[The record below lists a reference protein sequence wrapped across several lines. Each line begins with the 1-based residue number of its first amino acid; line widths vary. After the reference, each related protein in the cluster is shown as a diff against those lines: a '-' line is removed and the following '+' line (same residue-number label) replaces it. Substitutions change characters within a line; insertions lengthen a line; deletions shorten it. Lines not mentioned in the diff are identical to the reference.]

1 MNTSDA
7 GLELIMRFEGLRLE
21 AYQDSVGIWTIGC
34 GHTGPD
40 VQQGLKISRPRAMQL
55 LRGDVREA
63 EEAVER
69 LVTKPLNQAQFD
81 ALVSFTFNNGGG
93 ALGQS
98 TLLRKL
104 NAGDFHGAQGQFGR
118 WVKAKSRKTGQFETL
133 LGLVRRRAAEAKMF
147 GAAPTIHE
155 VTRWLNENER
165 KWVTRYDTLVDAG
178 KADSPE
184 AKELRA
190 KMRRQRK
197 VIWRLAQPREKGG
210 DGKGWR
216 FRHRAERWRS
226 LKART
231 T

>member
-1 MNTSDA
+1 MRTSDA

-40 VQQGLKISRPRAMQL
+40 VHKGLRISRPRAMQL
-55 LRGDVREA
+55 LRTDVSEA
-63 EEAVER
+63 EEAVGR
-69 LVTKPLNQAQFD
+69 HVSHRLNQAQFD
-81 ALVSFTFNNGGG
+81 ALVSFAFNNGGS
-93 ALGQS
+93 ALASS

-104 NAGDFHGAQGQFGR
+104 NAGDVRGAQEQFGR
-118 WVKAKSRKTGQFETL
+118 WVKAKNRKTGQLETL

-155 VTRWLNENER
+155 VTRWLNEKER
-165 KWVTRYDTLVDAG
+165 SWVTRYDTLVDAG

-184 AKELRA
+184 GKELRE

-197 VIWRLAQPREKGG
+197 VIWRLAQPRDKGG